1 MGIERKERTSLM
13 PLEMAI
19 HTAKQVIIDNGI
31 MTESEIDKL
40 MIQSIDNYTRRWEM
54 KKRLEKMRKIV
65 NASKKMEVDPNQ
77 LRIDIGITN

>member
-54 KKRLEKMRKIV
+54 KK
-65 NASKKMEVDPNQ
+65 D
-77 LRIDIGITN
+77 